1 MKKMRKVLAAIATG
15 RKTIRFGSK
24 SAKRILGKEAAFFL
38 ALLLRTGVSLKEA
51 RCDLRWGKT
60 IQYGCACDLYVT
72 GLQKVTIP
80 EKYEEMYPILK
91 SKREK
96 VRKILKEFNN
106 EFHEQYVLLNR
117 QNRGPYRVAV
127 DHRQVVQEGEKE
139 DLLIS
144 DDYNPF
150 METIPTVTLSVLD
163 CDYIR
168 RHYGVCNNP
177 IEDEDNL
184 DYALPA

>member
-1 MKKMRKVLAAIATG
+1 MKKTKKVLAAIATG
-15 RKTIRFGSK
+15 RKTIRFGGK

-38 ALLLRTGVSLKEA
+38 ALLLGTGVSLKQT
-51 RCDLRWGKT
+51 RCDPRWGKA
-60 IQYGCACDLYVT
+60 IQRGCACDLFVA

-80 EKYEEMYPILK
+80 EKYEGMYPAVK

-106 EFHEQYVLLNR
+106 EFHEQYVLLNK

-127 DHRQVVQEGEKE
+127 DHRQVVREGEKE

-144 DDYNPF
+144 DNYSPH
-150 METIPTVTLSVLD
+150 METIPTVTLTVLD
-163 CDYIR
+163 CDYIC
-168 RHYGVCNNP
+168 RHYGLCNDP
-177 IEDEDNL
+177 IEDQDNL